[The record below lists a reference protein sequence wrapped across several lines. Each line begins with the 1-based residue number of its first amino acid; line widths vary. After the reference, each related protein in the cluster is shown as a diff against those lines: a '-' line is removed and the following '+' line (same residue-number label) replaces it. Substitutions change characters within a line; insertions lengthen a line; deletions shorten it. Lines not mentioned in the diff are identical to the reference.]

1 MSKSVVLI
9 IEDNRKLARV
19 LKLELELENYTIE
32 TAHDGLRGY
41 ELAVSKSWD
50 LILLDIMLPKLDGLE
65 VLRRFREQNT
75 QTPVILLTVRDSI
88 PDRVRGLDQGAD
100 DYVTK
105 PFKVEELTARIRSC
119 IRRHEGQHFVHK
131 VWKIADLSI
140 DEDKRQVK
148 HGGNVLELTKR
159 EFDLLVC
166 LVKHKN
172 QVLNREQILK
182 EVWGFDFMGDTNI
195 VDVYIRYLR
204 VKIDQGMSNALIH
217 TIRGVGYILK
227 DSDS

>member
-41 ELAVSKSWD
+41 ELAISKSWD

-88 PDRVRGLDQGAD
+88 PDRVRGLDQGAN

-105 PFKVEELTARIRSC
+105 PFKVEELLARIRSC
-119 IRRHEGQHFVHK
+119 IRRHEGQHVVQK

-148 HGGNVLELTKR
+148 RDGIVLELTKR

-182 EVWGFDFMGDTNI
+182 DVWGFDFMGDTNV

-204 VKIDQGMSNALIH
+204 VKIDQGMSPELIH
-217 TIRGVGYILK
+217 TIRGVGYIIK
-227 DSDS
+227 DSNL